1 MNPMKHRVFKSN
13 RAFEKFI
20 EEVTNSTYIPTTKSE
35 LMDMDY
41 IELKCRLMFNMA
53 FYNAAIVLLNEEV
66 TNMVEMICRWDEKLK
81 KVRTLEALLNSKHF
95 RENYESARCNF
106 VTILMEHLPTLA

>member
-1 MNPMKHRVFKSN
+1 MKIRNFKSN
-13 RAFEKFI
+13 RAFEKFV
-20 EEVTNSTYIPTTKSE
+20 EEVTNSTYIPTTKDE

-53 FYNAAIVLLNEEV
+53 FYNAAIVLLDEEV
-66 TNMVEMICRWDEKLK
+66 AKLIEDMRSWNESLTD
-81 KVRTLEALLNSKHF
+81 VRTLEDLLNSKDF
-95 RENYESARCNF
+95 REEYESARCNF